1 MTPAL
6 SSFRQQTALQALK
19 LLQNGGSQDSDR
31 TSGQVPGKD
40 LSALVG
46 NTAQQNAIARLSKLL
61 LNGAWAS
68 GGWLFV
74 MPTNAK
80 LIEGSSGSD
89 VVNVA
94 SAGEES
100 QLNYISLGDG
110 NDRLNLV
117 SAGDATSDYWQ
128 GQATSVAS
136 AVSDAVA
143 AKIAVMVPD
152 GQGIFAGAGNDIV
165 NIAAGRDAQFVAGNE
180 GQDVLNVAAG
190 RNVSGVWGGTGDD
203 MVTVAGGMDVDNIA
217 GDAGNDMVT
226 VAAGREARGIR
237 GGDGRDVLTVA
248 AGKAVF
254 DVDGGQGS
262 DIINVAAGET
272 AGDISGDAGDDAISI
287 AAGTV
292 DHVEG
297 GSGDDTIV
305 IKART
310 AKAISG
316 GRGNDTIDLTGTD
329 KASVFFDR
337 GDGKDLVS
345 IAGETTITF
354 AGHSIDD
361 AAFSYGDG
369 KLTISFADNGDSVTL
384 DYSAATLKGSAPELS
399 LAKASGSG
407 NLGTGPESLP
417 FKTYFDSSGATGFSL
432 TLR

>member
-6 SSFRQQTALQALK
+6 SSSRQQTALQALK
-19 LLQNGGSQDSDR
+19 LLQHSGSQDTDR
-31 TSGQVPGKD
+31 TSEPVPGKD

-46 NTAQQNAIARLSKLL
+46 NTAQQNAMTRLSKLL

-74 MPTNAK
+74 MPANAK
-80 LIEGSSGSD
+80 LIEGGSGND

-143 AKIAVMVPD
+143 AKVAVMVPD
-152 GQGIFAGAGNDIV
+152 GQGIFAGAGNDTV
-165 NIAAGRDAQFVAGNE
+165 NIAAGRDVHFVAGNE

-203 MVTVAGGMDVDNIA
+203 MVTVASGMDVDNIA
-217 GDAGNDMVT
+217 GDAGNYMVT

-262 DIINVAAGET
+262 DIIIVAAGEA

-292 DHVEG
+292 DHVDG

-316 GRGNDTIDLTGTD
+316 GRGNDAIDLTGTD

-337 GDGKDLVS
+337 GDGTDLVS

-384 DYSAATLKGSAPELS
+384 DYGAAALKGSVPELS
-399 LAKASGSG
+399 LAKASRSG
-407 NLGTGPESLP
+407 NLGTGPESLS
-417 FKTYFDSSGATGFSL
+417 FKAYFDTSSATGFSL